1 MKINKEELIA
11 QKKLGWTDKECAESF
26 DCTLKAVQKAVQK
39 LRAEGKLPSQAAEDY
54 IAEKDLQTDPVEPEQ
69 SMEKKGKTVAEYLAE
84 EEAAEVAKLAK
95 DTDVPTKDEGIC
107 YKPVAP
113 APEQT
118 PDPAA
123 NAKEAP
129 YPIPPIDR
137 KTFWAMRRD
146 ELRGS
151 ICEYACCGLAID
163 PTWVEEYNEL
173 IERYAG

>member
-1 MKINKEELIA
+1 MKIDKEELIA

-26 DCTLKAVQKAVQK
+26 GCTLKAVQVAVQK
-39 LRAEGKLPSQAAEDY
+39 LRAKGEIPSQDAEDY
-54 IAEKDLQTDPVEPEQ
+54 IEEKHLQTDLVEPEQ
-69 SMEKKGKTVAEYLAE
+69 PMEKKGKTVAEYLAE
-84 EEAAEVAKLAK
+84 EEAAE
-95 DTDVPTKDEGIC
+95 
-107 YKPVAP
+107 VAP

-151 ICEYACCGLAID
+151 ICEYACCGLRID
-163 PTWVEEYNEL
+163 PEWVEEYNEL
-173 IERYAG
+173 IEGDAR